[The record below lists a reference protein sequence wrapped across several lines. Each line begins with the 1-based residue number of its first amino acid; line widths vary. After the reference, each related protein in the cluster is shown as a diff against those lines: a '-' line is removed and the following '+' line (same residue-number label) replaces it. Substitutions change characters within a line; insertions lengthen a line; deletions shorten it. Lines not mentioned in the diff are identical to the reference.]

1 MKIKMKLQAIGWTA
15 LTLLTLSIAL
25 YLLFYGLHDIELR
38 NEKLSVLNSGEC
50 TTGTI
55 TSKEVNIYENTD
67 SVEIKYTFTLS
78 SGNEVVGEYYIF
90 YASADR
96 VSDLHT
102 GDKIL
107 VAYDER
113 NTDMNLPVKIGE
125 YDTINVEETEILADW
140 FLVVIL
146 NPLILGFMT
155 LLLVIKTVK
164 VWRIVKKRDSPL
176 PEGIQ
181 TTLWSSK

>member
-25 YLLFYGLHDIELR
+25 YLPFYGLHDIKLR
-38 NEKLSVLNSGEC
+38 NEELSVLNSGEY

-55 TSKEVNIYENTD
+55 TSKEVNIYDNTD
-67 SVEIKYTFTLS
+67 SVQIKYTFTLS
-78 SGNEVVGEYYIF
+78 SVNEVVGEYYIG
-90 YASADR
+90 YADADM

-113 NTDMNLPVKIGE
+113 NTDINLPVKIGE
-125 YDTINVEETEILADW
+125 YDTINVEDTKIATDW
-140 FLVVIL
+140 FLLVISL
-146 NPLILGFMT
+146 LIFSFIT
-155 LLLVIKTVK
+155 FLLVNKTAK

-176 PEGIQ
+176 PEEIQ